1 MGKYLEMRSDG
12 NQSINRVGASGM
24 GRAGN
29 ANAADRGNGDDRPM
43 TSFVIQRILSRNVDE
58 SMEKQKSINKQKKR
72 KKENGTRSF
81 AEILSILSAENCH
94 NSSQSTVENRIEYVV
109 KKILGKNPVRTVG
122 NRC

>member
-43 TSFVIQRILSRNVDE
+43 TSFVVQRILSRNVDE
-58 SMEKQKSINKQKKR
+58 SMEKQKSINKQKK
-72 KKENGTRSF
+72 KKERKRD
-81 AEILSILSAENCH
+81 AILCRDSVHS
-94 NSSQSTVENRIEYVV
+94 
-109 KKILGKNPVRTVG
+109 VG
-122 NRC
+122 RKLPQQ